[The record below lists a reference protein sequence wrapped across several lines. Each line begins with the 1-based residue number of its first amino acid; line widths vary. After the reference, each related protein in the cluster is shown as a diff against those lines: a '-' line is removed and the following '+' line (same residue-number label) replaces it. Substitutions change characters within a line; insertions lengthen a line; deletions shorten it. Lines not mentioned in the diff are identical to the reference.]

1 MRVVGCLMGLGM
13 AAGTAVHAQETLA
26 IEQADYAEAVACA
39 GKFRWVLD
47 ASSGGQPALNEY
59 SLEERVK
66 GGEAWAT
73 RAEALTAAA
82 DPAPDVAKDIQ
93 SVADDTIGH
102 FFDDPDAVEAELL
115 GCAIGM
121 GMRTE

>member
-1 MRVVGCLMGLGM
+1 MRALVSFVVVVACGV
-13 AAGTAVHAQETLA
+13 AAQAQEPVA
-26 IEQADYAEAVACA
+26 IDDAGYEEAVACA

-66 GGEAWAT
+66 GGEVWKG
-73 RAEALTAAA
+73 RAETLAADI
-82 DPAPDVAKDIQ
+82 DPAPDVASEIQ
-93 SVADDTIGH
+93 SVADETIGY

-115 GCAIGM
+115 ECAIGM
-121 GMRTE
+121 GMREG